1 MFISKS
7 SPAGVLPQFSKPPC
21 TLRPLCLESC
31 VFRIVFGK
39 PAQGSTRQ
47 LGKTIKVSTDA
58 ISLTELESPVGLL
71 RLAAGDQGLRQI
83 LFPKSKPHAD
93 RAEHKISDVILS
105 EPLLRTRDPGEPP
118 RRLNREATH
127 TTGREAS
134 ILLKE
139 TIRQLRAYFSGKLE
153 QFDLPLAPE
162 GTPFQ
167 LEVWRR
173 LCEIPYGETI
183 SYGELARRIGNPK
196 ASRAVGLANG
206 SNPISI
212 VIPCH
217 RVIGSNGKL
226 TGYGGGLPIK
236 EKLLALERRQ
246 LRLL

>member
-1 MFISKS
+1 MSGTS
-7 SPAGVLPQFSKPPC
+7 A
-21 TLRPLCLESC
+21 
-31 VFRIVFGK
+31 
-39 PAQGSTRQ
+39 TRF
-47 LGKTIKVSTDA
+47 T
-58 ISLTELESPVGLL
+58 
-71 RLAAGDQGLRQI
+71 
-83 LFPKSKPHAD
+83 
-93 RAEHKISDVILS
+93 
-105 EPLLRTRDPGEPP
+105 EPP
-118 RRLNREATH
+118 TR
-127 TTGREAS
+127 
-134 ILLKE
+134 ILKE

-183 SYGELARRIGNPK
+183 SYGELARRIGNPN

-206 SNPISI
+206 SNPIAI
-212 VIPCH
+212 IIPCH

-236 EKLLALERRQ
+236 ERLLALERRQ